1 MSFGSIAG
9 QRLPQAAERLLQRNG
24 NVKDMAEGEAVSEV
38 PMEMVEENF
47 KAFYN
52 KKLGEGVIST
62 EDVGMFLRSLN
73 CNPSIKEIQQV
84 CQICDPNGEGSIRLA
99 PMIPLLAKLMAKPVS
114 ENHIKGKGL
123 SIDEMRKILSSY
135 GEKLPPE
142 EIDEFLALMEDK
154 CCLDQEGQK
163 SKFISPELFSVLVL
177 PKQDT

>member
-1 MSFGSIAG
+1 
-9 QRLPQAAERLLQRNG
+9 
-24 NVKDMAEGEAVSEV
+24 
-38 PMEMVEENF
+38 
-47 KAFYN
+47 
-52 KKLGEGVIST
+52 
-62 EDVGMFLRSLN
+62 MFLRSLN

-114 ENHIKGKGL
+114 ENHIKDAFSVFDKQGKGL